1 MSNVNNS
8 AATARVRAPAV
19 VPTSSVAVPNVAQA
33 HAVQPETPMA
43 PAIARSAVTDSGTRR
58 PGAATVKDAM
68 LRQLKAEYPRDDKA
82 TKVARSL
89 IVGYLRDT
97 QKTAVQVLR
106 SPVELARCAE
116 KTSLSCGVIRAA
128 MWSDVQH
135 MENAL
140 FFASVFPSQKPDRGT
155 DEIESVAATIMRN
168 DDVLSFSDGLFF
180 GLHEAT
186 HAEGALSHRSDGVS
200 ADKTSAKY
208 LSQKAAVQR
217 ELQATRMT
225 PQQMI
230 ESPDRLE
237 QASQRLAL
245 STGSL
250 KEFLVEAGAI
260 QSPNPNRFLSIE
272 DETWANFHTAVYSH
286 IVPYESDG
294 SREDLPA
301 GKYICIHQNIGQF
314 YQEENC
320 PLWTGVR
327 QTTRAYLIRS
337 LPPYSPIIPYIE
349 DRMYQF
355 IHTGVRDAIFDSVE
369 PEIQEGCAKSGATFS
384 FESLRASCKEVEA
397 YFQANFL
404 SEPHVIVDD
413 VRYFPVGGRMS
424 ALEEFHARMVS
435 ALLSLSPSYGD
446 NMRPRASLSPSEA
459 AQVELD
465 ISAFYAL
472 ERATSPTKH
481 TRETHD
487 LLQAAYARIDGKVEL
502 SWGYCALPAA
512 T

>member
-1 MSNVNNS
+1 MPHVNNS
-8 AATARVRAPAV
+8 SLTARLRTPAV
-19 VPTSSVAVPNVAQA
+19 VPASPVTARNVAEPP
-33 HAVQPETPMA
+33 AVRPETPMA
-43 PAIARSAVTDSGTRR
+43 PGITQSAVTETAARSSGT
-58 PGAATVKDAM
+58 ATVKDAM
-68 LRQLKAEYPRDDKA
+68 LRQLKAEYPRDNKSER
-82 TKVARSL
+82 VARSL
-89 IVGYLRDT
+89 IDGYLCDT

-106 SPVELARCAE
+106 SPIELARCAE

-128 MWSDVQH
+128 MWSVVQH

-140 FFASVFPSQKPDRGT
+140 FFGTVLPNQKPDRGA
-155 DEIESVAATIMRN
+155 DEIRSVAATIMRN
-168 DDVLSFSDGLFF
+168 DDVFSFSDGLFLGF
-180 GLHEAT
+180 HEAT
-186 HAEGALSHRSDGVS
+186 HAEGTLSHRSDGVS
-200 ADKTSAKY
+200 ADKTSTRY
-208 LSQKAAVQR
+208 SSQKASVQR
-217 ELQATRMT
+217 ELQATQLT

-245 STGSL
+245 STTSV

-314 YQEENC
+314 RQQEDC

-337 LPPYSPIIPYIE
+337 LPPYSPIITYIE

-355 IHTGVRDAIFDSVE
+355 IHSGVRDSLFDSVE
-369 PEIQEGCAKSGATFS
+369 PEIQEGCAKNGATFS

-404 SEPHVIVDD
+404 SDPHVVVDE

-446 NMRPRASLSPSEA
+446 NMRPRASLSPSDA

-465 ISAFYAL
+465 INAFYEL